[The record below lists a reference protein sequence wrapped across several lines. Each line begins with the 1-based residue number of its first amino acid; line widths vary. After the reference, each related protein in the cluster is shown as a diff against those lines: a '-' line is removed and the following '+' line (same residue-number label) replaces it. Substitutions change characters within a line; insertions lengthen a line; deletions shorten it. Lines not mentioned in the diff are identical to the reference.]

1 MLLVNGDNYNTENL
15 VFIGTVNVI
24 SIGDFYNIGILFYI
38 GDIYDTEIFVLIGT
52 VIVFS
57 VGDILDRRYLKLSR

>member
-24 SIGDFYNIGILFYI
+24 SIGDIHNIVILFYI
-38 GDIYDTEIFVLIGT
+38 GDFYNTEILVSTLNRHSDC
-52 VIVFS
+52 VF
-57 VGDILDRRYLKLSR
+57 GRPYL

>member
-1 MLLVNGDNYNTENL
+1 MLLVNGDDYNTENL

-24 SIGDFYNIGILFYI
+24 SIGDIYNIVILFYI
-38 GDIYDTEIFVLIGT
+38 GDFYNTEILVSIGT

-57 VGDILDRRYLKLSR
+57 VGDILDMRYLKLSR

>member
-1 MLLVNGDNYNTENL
+1 MLIVNGDNYDIEIL
-15 VFIGTVNVI
+15 VSICKVNVI
-24 SIGDFYNIGILFYI
+24 SIGDFYNFGILFYI

-57 VGDILDRRYLKLSR
+57 VGDILDVWYLKLRR